1 MTSYNRTTQKRR
13 SPQYGG
19 VGEQPLA
26 PTSQTDGSMGPPPA
40 DGSMGP
46 PPADGSMGPPPSD
59 DSMSPPSDSMMS
71 PPSDGSMGPPADGS
85 MGPPPA
91 DGSMES
97 PPADGSMGPPADGSM
112 MSTPTDGSMSPPA
125 DGSMESPPADGSMES
140 PPPAEYG
147 PVPTGDEDSPEI
159 NEFREKMSD
168 PANKKDFFYL
178 NKNISTEP
186 NKSKAY
192 IRQGI
197 FHFTDSM
204 GINALRETLTSI
216 SNFFGAKGLE
226 NAVYDR
232 LRNLALTKIGILL
245 EENQRCYNTR
255 LEFEREDETIFIHVY
270 GTLYVKKE

>member
-1 MTSYNRTTQKRR
+1 MFIYMTPYNRTTQKRR
-13 SPQYGG
+13 SLMNGG

-26 PTSQTDGSMGPPPA
+26 PTSQTDGSMGPPP
-40 DGSMGP
+40 
-46 PPADGSMGPPPSD
+46 
-59 DSMSPPSDSMMS
+59 
-71 PPSDGSMGPPADGS
+71 SDGSMGPPADGS
-85 MGPPPA
+85 MG
-91 DGSMES
+91 

-112 MSTPTDGSMSPPA
+112 MSPPADGSMMSPPA
-125 DGSMESPPADGSMES
+125 DGSMESPPADGSMESPPPDGSMES